1 MTASDDLR
9 TALLTLAPAQ
19 QTAAEV
25 LATGATHAE
34 AAEAASVARET
45 VTRWLGHHPAFRAAL
60 DLYRATLAT
69 EQADRARRIRGKALE
84 AIEAGLDAGSIDPLA
99 VLRAVPL
106 TNDAPPPARTA
117 TELLDAETRRTMVN
131 LPPLP
136 PPRRLEDQLE
146 QLNNPPPSDVERA
159 TQATLTR
166 LTDASGLDPKATR

>member
-1 MTASDDLR
+1 M
-9 TALLTLAPAQ
+9 
-19 QTAAEV
+19 
-25 LATGATHAE
+25 
-34 AAEAASVARET
+34 
-45 VTRWLGHHPAFRAAL
+45 
-60 DLYRATLAT
+60 
-69 EQADRARRIRGKALE
+69 
-84 AIEAGLDAGSIDPLA
+84 
-99 VLRAVPL
+99 LRAVPL